1 MTNKK
6 SGLLVGLLTGTLVAV
21 LSYFSL
27 PKEDKDS
34 LLEDASQRVDELQ
47 ANISRLKNYF
57 DKTK

>member
-6 SGLLVGLLTGTLVAV
+6 SGLLVGLLTGTLAAV

-34 LLEDASQRVDELQ
+34 LLEDANQRVNELQ

>member
-34 LLEDASQRVDELQ
+34 LLEDANQRVDE
-47 ANISRLKNYF
+47 
-57 DKTK
+57 